1 MCVKSEVCCFAVD
14 SKEKQRKEIM
24 KLKRRFVKDRKLT
37 SAFFAK
43 SQSRKSIAREVRSVL
58 YVLNAH
64 QEKTETELVLPVD
77 TCRYPILPVDT
88 CRYITYVISEYANSS
103 YFVGSYMIY
112 QPEVV

>member
-1 MCVKSEVCCFAVD
+1 MKCVVVAVD

-58 YVLNAH
+58 NAH
-64 QEKTETELVLPVD
+64 QEKTE
-77 TCRYPILPVDT
+77 
-88 CRYITYVISEYANSS
+88 A
-103 YFVGSYMIY
+103 
-112 QPEVV
+112 EVV